1 MPEKWTGDI
10 VALLHLHRLNKSDLA
25 LQLGCTAEWV
35 SMVLNGKRSPEGAEE
50 KFRAAVDELIK
61 ERESQMLKAGA

>member
-10 VALLHLHRLNKSDLA
+10 VALLHLYRITKLELSLK
-25 LQLGCTAEWV
+25 LGCTAEWV

-50 KFRAAVDELIK
+50 KFRAAVAELIK
-61 ERESQMLKAGA
+61 EREAQMLEAGA